1 MLTCLA
7 MPGPFPRALIS
18 AGLVS
23 LWLLLLMI
31 GWTLGGAVYLLL
43 AVSLVLFPWKQTFA
57 R

>member
-1 MLTCLA
+1 

-18 AGLVS
+18 AGLLS
-23 LWLLLLMI
+23 LWLLFLMI

-43 AVSLVLFPWKQTFA
+43 VVSVVLFPWKETFA